1 MIKAIIGLGNIGE
14 KYQGTRHNV
23 GFAVIILLGQEL
35 KSPKPAELHYS
46 TISKTDYQDSPV
58 YLVKPT
64 TMMNGSGYCAG
75 EILDSC
81 ELKPDNLLIIV
92 DDFNLPLGAIRFRSG
107 GSAGGHN
114 GLESIIEELETEDF
128 PRLRLGIGPIP
139 DDINEVDFVL
149 GKFDQKE
156 RPELNKMLGVAAE
169 AVIFALG
176 HELEMA
182 MTKYNYNPA

>member
-1 MIKAIIGLGNIGE
+1 MIRAIIGLGNVGE
-14 KYQGTRHNV
+14 KYLGTRHNV

-35 KSPKPAELHYS
+35 RSPKPTELKYS
-46 TISKTDYQDSPV
+46 TISKADYQDSPV
-58 YLVKPT
+58 YLIMPT

-75 EILDSC
+75 EILDRY
-81 ELKPDNLLIIV
+81 ELNPENLLIIV
-92 DDFNLPLGAIRFRSG
+92 DDFNLSLGAIRLRSE

-114 GLESIIEELETEDF
+114 GLESIIEELRTEDF
-128 PRLRLGIGPIP
+128 SRLRLGIGPIP

-156 RPELNKMLGVAAE
+156 QPELNKMLGVAVE

-176 HELEMA
+176 HGLELA

>member
-14 KYQGTRHNV
+14 KYQGSRHNV
-23 GFAVIILLGQEL
+23 GFEVIFLLGQEL
-35 KSPKPAELHYS
+35 KSSKPGELKYS
-46 TISKTDYQDSPV
+46 TISKADYQDSPI
-58 YLVKPT
+58 YLVKPA
-64 TMMNGSGYCAG
+64 TMMNGSGYSAG
-75 EILDSC
+75 EILDSY
-81 ELKPDNLLIIV
+81 ELKPDNLMVIV

-114 GLESIIEELETEDF
+114 GLESIIEELQTEDF

-139 DDINEVDFVL
+139 DDINEMDFVL
-149 GKFDQKE
+149 AKFDQKE
-156 RPELNKMLGVAAE
+156 QSELNKMLGVAAE

-176 HELEMA
+176 HGLELA

>member
-14 KYQGTRHNV
+14 KYQGSRHNV
-23 GFAVIILLGQEL
+23 GFAVIFLLGQEL
-35 KSPKPAELHYS
+35 KSSMPAELKYS
-46 TISKTDYQDSPV
+46 TISNADYQDSPI
-58 YLVKPT
+58 YLVKPA
-64 TMMNGSGYCAG
+64 TMMNGSGYSAR
-75 EILDSC
+75 EILDSY
-81 ELKPDNLLIIV
+81 ELKPDNLMVIV

-107 GSAGGHN
+107 GSTGGHN

-156 RPELNKMLGVAAE
+156 QTELNKMLGVAAE
-169 AVIFALG
+169 AAIFALG
-176 HELEMA
+176 HELELA

>member
-14 KYQGTRHNV
+14 KYKGSRHNV
-23 GFAVIILLGQEL
+23 GFAVIDLLSQEFR
-35 KSPKPAELHYS
+35 SSELSELQYS
-46 TISKTDYQDSPV
+46 LIHKTDYRDSPV

-64 TMMNGSGYCAG
+64 TMMNGSGYAVG
-75 EILDSC
+75 EIVDSC
-81 ELKPDNLLIIV
+81 QLKPENLLIIV
-92 DDFNLPLGAIRFRSG
+92 DDFNLPIGSIRFRSG

-114 GLESIIEELETEDF
+114 GLESIIAELKTEDF

-139 DDINEVDFVL
+139 DDIGEIDFVL
-149 GKFDQKE
+149 GQFGSKE
-156 RPELNKMLGVAAE
+156 LPELNKMLGVAAE

>member
-1 MIKAIIGLGNIGE
+1 MIKAIIGLGNIG
-14 KYQGTRHNV
+14 KKHQGTRHNI
-23 GFAVIILLGQEL
+23 GFEVIVLLGREL
-35 KSPKPAELHYS
+35 KSSKPAELNYS
-46 TISKTDYQDSPV
+46 TISKADYQDSQV

-64 TMMNGSGYCAG
+64 TMMNGSGYAAR

-81 ELKPDNLLIIV
+81 QLKPDNLLIIV
-92 DDFNLPLGAIRFRSG
+92 DDFNLPLGAIRFRAE

-156 RPELNKMLGVAAE
+156 QPELNKMLGVAAE

>member
-35 KSPKPAELHYS
+35 RSSKPAPLNYS
-46 TISKTDYQDSPV
+46 TISKADYQGSPI

-64 TMMNGSGYCAG
+64 TMMNGSGYAAG
-75 EILDSC
+75 EILDSY
-81 ELKPDNLLIIV
+81 ELKPDNLMIIV
-92 DDFNLPLGAIRFRSG
+92 DDFNLPLGTIRFRAE

-114 GLESIIEELETEDF
+114 GLESIIEELQTEDF

-149 GKFDQKE
+149 GKFEQKE
-156 RPELNKMLGVAAE
+156 RPELNKMLGVAAQ
-169 AVIFALG
+169 AIIFALG
-176 HELEMA
+176 HELELA

>member
-23 GFAVIILLGQEL
+23 GFDVIILLGQEL
-35 KSPKPAELHYS
+35 RSSKPIELKYS
-46 TISKTDYQDSPV
+46 KISKADYLDNPI

-64 TMMNGSGYCAG
+64 TMMNGSGYSAG
-75 EILDSC
+75 EILDSY
-81 ELKPDNLLIIV
+81 ELKPDNLMIIV
-92 DDFNLPLGAIRFRSG
+92 DDFNLPLGSIRFRAG

-114 GLESIIEELETEDF
+114 GLESIIEELEAEDF

-156 RPELNKMLGVAAE
+156 QPELNKMLGVAAE
-169 AVIFALG
+169 TVIFALG
-176 HELEMA
+176 HGLKMA

>member
-23 GFAVIILLGQEL
+23 GFNVIILLGREL
-35 KSPKPAELHYS
+35 SSSKSSELNCS
-46 TISKTDYQDSPV
+46 TISKADYLDNPIC
-58 YLVKPT
+58 LVKPT
-64 TMMNGSGYCAG
+64 TMMNGSGYAAG
-75 EILDSC
+75 EILGSC

-149 GKFDQKE
+149 GKFDQIE
-156 RPELNKMLGVAAE
+156 QPELNKMLGVAAE

-176 HELEMA
+176 HGLKMA